1 MSFVTLL
8 CTNCG
13 RFHGS
18 ILAMDKVPN
27 NMNFSSLDAA
37 NVNFSRRPQPSV
49 RKLLSAREA
58 MAITKDRYKE
68 TLEYLA

>member
-13 RFHGS
+13 HFHGS
-18 ILAMDKVPN
+18 VLAMDEAPN
-27 NMNFSSLDAA
+27 NMNFTSLDAA
-37 NVNFSRRPQPSV
+37 NVNFSIGPQPSV
-49 RKLLSAREA
+49 RKLVSAREA